1 MLQCCPEEHLG
12 GLLPWHCRV
21 TQYVHLGSLRGASE
35 LSVRRA
41 FVEHAG
47 VQQRRGR

>member
-21 TQYVHLGSLRGASE
+21 TQYAHLGALRGVSE
-35 LSVRRA
+35 ARVRRVL
-41 FVEHAG
+41 VEHAG
-47 VQQRRGR
+47 VTQRHGR